1 MLGHNI
7 NNFVKLN
14 IHIYQNVDDK
24 QAWFYTS
31 TAATYQIRRRAGGWL
46 AQDERVEGGGW
57 RRWRRWGKGE
67 GGAQICLKGAVK
79 MYIIK
84 LHGAENK

>member
-7 NNFVKLN
+7 NNLLKLN

-46 AQDERVEGGGW
+46 AQDERVEGGG
-57 RRWRRWGKGE
+57 
-67 GGAQICLKGAVK
+67 GGGGGGRGGGGLRSV
-79 MYIIK
+79 
-84 LHGAENK
+84 